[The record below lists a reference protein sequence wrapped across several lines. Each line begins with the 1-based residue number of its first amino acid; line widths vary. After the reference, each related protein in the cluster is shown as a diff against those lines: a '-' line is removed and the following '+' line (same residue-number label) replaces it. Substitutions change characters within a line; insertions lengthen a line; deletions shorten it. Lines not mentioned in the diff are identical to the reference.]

1 MFAAA
6 KAVVGEKGEV
16 ECPIHSGGT
25 IFLSGIFWGEMIGG
39 GNQGL
44 TPVVG
49 VFETAALI
57 FCAARDFTPIY
68 QQIILDPIRQHF
80 LPFSAI
86 NRVSPGIPIH

>member
-1 MFAAA
+1 MSDSLRRHHLF
-6 KAVVGEKGEV
+6 VGDLLGR
-16 ECPIHSGGT
+16 
-25 IFLSGIFWGEMIGG
+25 MIGG

-68 QQIILDPIRQHF
+68 QQIILDTIRQHF
-80 LPFSAI
+80 SPILVIKGKWSAA
-86 NRVSPGIPIH
+86 RLE